1 MEEHVGFGRKTTAF
15 GKDWT
20 KGNILSNL
28 LKLYWPMAVTNIL
41 TMLGPTI
48 DMVWVGKLGA
58 ASVAGVGAAGI
69 AVQLTVTSTM
79 GLSVGLR
86 ALIARFIGAKDIP
99 GANHVA
105 QQGLLISAFFGL
117 FIASV
122 GVFFAEPILNLLGL
136 QPDVV
141 REGAAYLRVMFIG
154 MGAMSFRVMTE
165 GVMQASGD
173 TVTPMK
179 ISVVYRLLHV
189 ALCPFLVFGLWIFP
203 RLGVSG
209 AAATNIFSQT
219 TAVLLGLWVLFG
231 GRTRLRL
238 TLRHFRVDPGM
249 IWRIIRI
256 GAPAIVSG
264 AQRTFSH
271 FFLLLFIAPFG
282 TAAVA
287 AHAINQRM
295 EVILFMNSMAF
306 GMSAGVLVGQN
317 LGALKPDRAEKSA
330 WIAVVLVE
338 AMLIAASVLILI
350 WAEGIVCIFNS
361 EPEVVEIAGT
371 FMRIAV
377 AGFAVMG
384 FVAVSM
390 QSLAGAG
397 DTMPTM
403 IISLITMWGITLPLA
418 YLLPRVTDLGVY
430 GIRWAMAAGM
440 VFGAIV
446 FTTYF
451 RLGRWKRR
459 KV

>member
-1 MEEHVGFGRKTTAF
+1 MEDHVGFGGKTGLS

-20 KGNILSNL
+20 EGHIFTNL
-28 LKLYWPMAVTNIL
+28 MKLYWPMAVTNIL

-48 DMVWVGKLGA
+48 DMVWVGKLGS

-79 GLSVGLR
+79 GLSLGLR
-86 ALIARFIGAKDIP
+86 ALIARFIGAKDMP
-99 GANHVA
+99 GANHTA
-105 QQGLLISAFFGL
+105 QQGLLLSAFFGL
-117 FIASV
+117 FIALV
-122 GVFFAEPILNLLGL
+122 GVFFAEPILNLLRL
-136 QPDVV
+136 RPEVV

-209 AAATNIFSQT
+209 AAATNILSQT
-219 TAVLLGLWVLFG
+219 TAVLLGLWVLFR

-238 TLRHFRVDPGM
+238 TLRHFRVDLRM

-256 GAPAIVSG
+256 GVPAIVSG

-287 AHAINQRM
+287 AHTINQRM

-330 WIAVVLVE
+330 WIAVALVE
-338 AMLIAASVLILI
+338 MMVIAASAAILI
-350 WAEGIVCIFNS
+350 WAEGIVCIFNA
-361 EPEVVEIAGT
+361 EPEVVEVGGK

-377 AGFAVMG
+377 AGFVVMG
-384 FVAVSM
+384 FVAVGM

-418 YLLPRVTDLGVY
+418 YLLPRVTDMGVY
-430 GIRWAMAAGM
+430 GIRWAMSAGM

-451 RLGRWKRR
+451 RMGRWKRR